1 MANGDLLK
9 IILNTVN
16 EVQKK
21 NRTSTK
27 QKTADPNVFDLLK
40 DKLGDLDKKIQNNR
54 IKKGKSPISILDL
67 IKNQIE
73 AAKKANQEDPN
84 VETADPAIF
93 DRIIKKV
100 EEKPKR
106 VASTG
111 IKRIIENFRLD
122 VSKVNPEILK
132 QVQAQY
138 DTDLRKMEQQYAEAI
153 HKLTQRYS

>member
-1 MANGDLLK
+1 MAKGDLLK

-21 NRTSTK
+21 NRASTT

-54 IKKGKSPISILDL
+54 VKKGKSPISILDL

-73 AAKKANQEDPN
+73 AAKKANQEDPK

-100 EEKPKR
+100 EAKPKK
-106 VASTG
+106 VASKG